1 MAVGSRAADALSLAS
16 RLLVEGGRALRA
28 RARPGA
34 EALPGRPGEVTAA
47 WLSSALGARVTGVRV
62 SGEESGTTGRARLVL
77 DAEQGVPRA
86 LFVKLAPPDLPT
98 RLFVGLMGLAER
110 EVRFY
115 RELAAGLPVRVPRCH
130 HAVSCARSGRFAL
143 LLDDLA
149 AGGATFRDITRP
161 CDGDEAA
168 AVVVELARL
177 HAALWRSPRFD
188 AELAWLK
195 APRSGSALRV
205 ERFVTERLVAAGLR
219 RHGDALP
226 EAQRRLG
233 NRLPRLR
240 QALDAEW
247 SRAPTALLHGDP
259 HLGNLWL
266 DARGPGFLDWQV
278 ARRGDPFRDLVYF
291 LVLSLSVE
299 TRRARDRQLLR
310 LYLEALEKEGV
321 SEIGFEQAWRRLRV
335 NALYAWIAAVAT
347 AGAATL
353 QAAPIV
359 AAGLQRVG
367 AAVQD
372 LDPVRAFSPQA

>member
-1 MAVGSRAADALSLAS
+1 VGSRAADALSLAS
-16 RLLVEGGRALRA
+16 RLLEEGARALRA
-28 RARPGA
+28 RVRPGA
-34 EALPGRPGEVTAA
+34 DALPGRPGEVTAA
-47 WLSSALGARVTGVRV
+47 WLSSVLGVRVTGFRL
-62 SGEESGTTGRARLVL
+62 SGEEAGTTARARLAL
-77 DAEQGVPRA
+77 QAGEGAPRA
-86 LFVKLAPPDLPT
+86 LFLKLAPPDLPT

-115 RELAAGLPVRVPRCH
+115 RELAAALPVRVPRCH
-130 HAVSCARSGRFAL
+130 HAVSCPRSGRFAL

-149 AGGATFRDITRP
+149 EGGATFRDITRP
-161 CDGDEAA
+161 CDVEEAA

-177 HAALWRSPRFD
+177 HALLWRSPRFD
-188 AELAWLK
+188 AELAWLG
-195 APRSGSALRV
+195 APRSGSAFRV

-219 RHGDALP
+219 RQGAALP

-233 NRLPRLR
+233 SRLPRLR
-240 QALDAEW
+240 AALEAEW

-259 HLGNLWL
+259 HLGNLWF
-266 DARGPGFLDWQV
+266 DAQGPGFLDWQV
-278 ARRGDPFRDLVYF
+278 VRGGDPFRDLVYF

-299 TRRARDRQLLR
+299 TRRARERELLR

-321 SEIGFEQAWRRLRV
+321 REIGFEEAWRRLRV
-335 NALYAWIAAVAT
+335 AALYTWIAAVAT

-359 AAGLQRVG
+359 AAGLQRAG

-372 LDPVRAFSPQA
+372 LDPVHALSPRA